1 MTGASDARFA
11 HRSEAL
17 FAGLCRTGARA
28 SPADMHATR
37 LEPEEIAVALVLDAR
52 ELIERG
58 WCQSAP
64 AVNQTG
70 RAVEPTSTHAR
81 KWSALGAL
89 IAAYRS
95 YAPYETAARSA
106 FALAR
111 RALAH
116 RGGDL
121 IAWNDE
127 PSRTRTEVLAA
138 FQSAVEGLSR

>member
-1 MTGASDARFA
+1 MR
-11 HRSEAL
+11 
-17 FAGLCRTGARA
+17 
-28 SPADMHATR
+28 ATR

-58 WCQSAP
+58 WCQSTP
-64 AVNQTG
+64 AVSETG

-95 YAPYETAARSA
+95 YAPQETVARSA

-116 RGGDL
+116 GAGDL
-121 IAWNDE
+121 TAWNDA
-127 PSRTRTEVLAA
+127 PGRTRKEVLAA
-138 FQSAVEGLSR
+138 FRGAVEDFSR